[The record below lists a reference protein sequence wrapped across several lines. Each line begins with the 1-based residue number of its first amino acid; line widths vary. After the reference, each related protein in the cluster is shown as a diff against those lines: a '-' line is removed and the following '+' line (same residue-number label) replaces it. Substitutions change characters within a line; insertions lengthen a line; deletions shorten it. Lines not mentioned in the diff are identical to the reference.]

1 MPEIN
6 TLLVLILLVLR
17 TVVAYN
23 FKLEATQFRGRGYI
37 GDFGDFD
44 NSGRLN
50 YATYLYNES
59 LNKSTIYIYYESAN
73 STKTET
79 NGGNGSDF
87 REGTK
92 FDGRNREFEVEGQC
106 DGLTASDLDSNGL
119 LDLLLIMKP
128 NKEDRPEN
136 SEQLYYLLAY
146 FQNDE
151 GKFIN
156 AWDSRMPLDILFDKL
171 DPADSDLSS
180 KGMIDSSKMEHQLFG
195 QLAGRGSWLSKST
208 DPALERSSLR
218 NLKPT
223 TVPAGMYELS
233 SIHPLVADFDGD
245 GYFDIMVQTS
255 SHKVYFWIN
264 YGKVFLPFY
273 MESVPSITFIGSVE
287 GIIPNPH
294 SCSFIDMNGD
304 CRPDL
309 VITAERLQGPHVE
322 IWVCLVAEERI
333 TYKRIDTTIPLPYH
347 YGMITF
353 NDFDSDGTNDLMI
366 PFCYT
371 VDDKGFCGDVI
382 GPESKSGTSLDRRRG
397 DESYDHIESSEKG
410 PKLAIVYNKQMP
422 FCPQMIRSSEEQCR
436 HPDNLCIDS
445 PMMFT
450 PYRDRIITIGIKYQ
464 FLYPLK
470 TSTKLLFKT
479 GDQGNNIT
487 QLARVSTCDFNN
499 NSLVDLILPLS
510 TIDLSD
516 GTKRYLVMVIKDVEK
531 SSEITTLE
539 LKDKTLVPT
548 HATAADIMDRRM
560 LNLLVFATN
569 GKTLNCFYYSLH
581 KENVDLFMKV
591 MTKYKNIE
599 ESKYPDSYFLSGSNN
614 NGLTY
619 KLTVIDI
626 HGIKNVRTAT
636 LRPQTAYTPLY
647 TPFTYI
653 GLGKTNNYVE
663 ELYLG
668 VPSSN
673 KNYFHMWISI
683 IPSCTVITL
692 PIPLHNPT
700 QWILKLSIIPGKKL
714 FTILLSTSLTLIVL
728 GIVILIFDFKEK
740 REDYVRAKGFRQK
753 FIIN

>member
-1 MPEIN
+1 MAETN

-17 TVVAYN
+17 TAIAYN

-50 YATYLYNES
+50 YATYSYNQS
-59 LNKSTIYIYYESAN
+59 LEKSIIYIYYESAN

-79 NGGNGSDF
+79 NGDSSDS
-87 REGTK
+87 RDGTK
-92 FDGRNREFEVEGQC
+92 FDGSNREFEVEGEC
-106 DGLTASDLDSNGL
+106 DGLTAADLDSNGL
-119 LDLLLIMKP
+119 LDLLLIMKA
-128 NKEDRPEN
+128 KKDRSDN

-146 FQNDE
+146 FQNEE

-171 DPADSDLSS
+171 DPVESDLNSM
-180 KGMIDSSKMEHQLFG
+180 GIIDSTKMDQPLLG
-195 QLAGRGSWLSKST
+195 QLTERGKWQSTST
-208 DPALERSSLR
+208 DPALQRSSLR
-218 NLKPT
+218 NLKHL
-223 TVPAGMYELS
+223 TVPAGMYDLT
-233 SIHPLVADFDGD
+233 SIHPLVADFNGD

-255 SHKVYFWIN
+255 AHKVYFWMN
-264 YGKVFLPFY
+264 YGKAFLPFY
-273 MESVPSITFIGSVE
+273 MNSVPSITFIGSVE

-309 VITAERLQGPHVE
+309 VLTVEKVQGPHVE

-333 TYKRIDTTIPLPYH
+333 TYNRIDTTIPLPYH

-366 PFCYT
+366 PFCYS
-371 VDDKGFCGDVI
+371 VDDEGFCRDMVTA
-382 GPESKSGTSLDRRRG
+382 ESKSRSSVDRRRD
-397 DESYDHIESSEKG
+397 DENYENIESSDKG
-410 PKLAIVYNKQMP
+410 VKLAIVYNKQMP

-445 PMMFT
+445 PMKFT
-450 PYRDRIITIGIKYQ
+450 PYAERIITVESKYQ

-479 GDQGNNIT
+479 GNQGNPIT

-499 NSLVDLILPLS
+499 NSMMDLILPLS
-510 TIDLSD
+510 TIDPTD
-516 GTKRYLVMVIKDVEK
+516 GNKRYLVMVIKDVDK
-531 SSEITTLE
+531 GGGITTLE
-539 LKDKTLVPT
+539 LKDKALVPT

-569 GKTLNCFYYSLH
+569 GKTLNCFYYSLY

-619 KLTVIDI
+619 KFTVIDI

-668 VPSSN
+668 VASSN

-728 GIVILIFDFKEK
+728 GIVILIFDFREK

>member
-1 MPEIN
+1 MAEIN
-6 TLLVLILLVLR
+6 TLLLLILLVVR
-17 TVVAYN
+17 TAISYN
-23 FKLEATQFRGRGYI
+23 FKLESTQFRGRGYI

-44 NSGRLN
+44 NTGRLN
-50 YATYLYNES
+50 YATYSYNQN
-59 LNKSTIYIYYESAN
+59 LHRSTIYIYYESASSN
-73 STKTET
+73 KVET
-79 NGGNGSDF
+79 NDEAADG
-87 REGTK
+87 REGTR
-92 FDGRNREFEVEGQC
+92 FDGRNREFDVEGEC

-119 LDLLLIMKP
+119 LDLLLIMKE
-128 NKEDRPEN
+128 NKQDKPEK
-136 SEQLYYLLAY
+136 SAQLYYLLAY
-146 FQNDE
+146 FQNEE
-151 GKFIN
+151 GRFIN
-156 AWDSRMPLDILFDKL
+156 AWDSRMALELLFNKL
-171 DPADSDLSS
+171 DP
-180 KGMIDSSKMEHQLFG
+180 IE
-195 QLAGRGSWLSKST
+195 
-208 DPALERSSLR
+208 SSLR
-218 NLKPT
+218 NLRPV
-223 TVPAGMYELS
+223 TVPIGMYELT

-245 GYFDIMVQTS
+245 GYSDIMVQTKTN
-255 SHKVYFWIN
+255 KVYFWIN

-287 GIIPNPH
+287 GVIPNPH

-309 VITAERLQGPHVE
+309 VLTSERVQGPHVE
-322 IWVCLVAEERI
+322 IWVCMVSEERI
-333 TYKRIDTTIPLPYH
+333 TYNRIDTTIPLPYH

-371 VDDKGFCGDVI
+371 VDDEGFCGD
-382 GPESKSGTSLDRRRG
+382 GL
-397 DESYDHIESSEKG
+397 
-410 PKLAIVYNKQMP
+410 KLAIVYNKQMP

-436 HPDNLCIDS
+436 HPDNLCINS
-445 PMMFT
+445 PMVFT
-450 PYRDRIITIGIKYQ
+450 PYRDKVIAIGIKYQ
-464 FLYPLK
+464 YLYPLK
-470 TSTKLLFKT
+470 TSMKLLFRT
-479 GDQGNNIT
+479 GDQGKPIT
-487 QLARVSTCDFNN
+487 QLARVSACDFNN
-499 NSLVDLILPLS
+499 NSLIDLILPLS
-510 TIDLSD
+510 TIDPTD
-516 GTKRYLVMVIKDVEK
+516 GSKRYLVMVIKDVDK
-531 SSEITTLE
+531 GHEITTLE
-539 LKDKTLVPT
+539 LKDQGLVPT

-569 GKTLNCFYYSLH
+569 GKTLNCFYYSLY

-668 VPSSN
+668 VASSN

-728 GIVILIFDFKEK
+728 GIVILIFDFREK